1 MKPKLDSIL
10 KFLKANLAFSITSAN
25 LILILLLLFSKDP
38 FGIFAKTYESSK
50 PFLKPELS
58 SINKFTI
65 EKTQLSNSKLE
76 FNLKTDSWTVNY
88 QGSEY
93 PADKDRVDSLV
104 KGFKN
109 AKRFTAVSSSKD
121 KNNEFGFNEDEMKI
135 EFFNNNNSIGSFLL
149 GSASKDGNSIHV
161 KWMNESEIYLVE
173 ENLKNYTSRGEVNYF
188 LNKKISPPN
197 LNTDDIQSVELAS
210 SSNSYLL
217 SKSSAWYVEKPSKGL
232 ISNEDVNTTLNK
244 LISMNADELVVDKNS
259 IAGISPLPFEIIF
272 KYKKDQTESIVK
284 IISYGYDKKT
294 NSYYITKD
302 KDPNIYKL
310 SEYSIKSILDW
321 KPDKQIKK

>member
-1 MKPKLDSIL
+1 MKLKLNSIL
-10 KFLKANLAFSITSAN
+10 KFIKANFAFSITLAN
-25 LILILLLLFSKDP
+25 ILLLILLLFSKDP
-38 FGIFAKTYESSK
+38 FGFFVKTYESSK

-76 FNLKTDSWTVNY
+76 FNLKDELWTVNY

-93 PADKDRVDSLV
+93 PTDKERVESLV

-109 AKRFTAVSSSKD
+109 AKKFTAVSSSKE
-121 KNNEFGFNEDEMKI
+121 KNTEFGFNEDEMKV

-161 KWMNESEIYLVE
+161 KWLNEPEIYLVE

-197 LNTDDIQSVELAS
+197 LNTEDIQSIELIS
-210 SSNSYLL
+210 PSNSYQL
-217 SKSSAWYVEKPSKGL
+217 SKSSAWYVEKPNKGL

-244 LISMNADELVVDKNS
+244 LTSMNADELVIDKNS
-259 IAGISPLPFEIIF
+259 LNSLGSLNFEIIF
-272 KYKKDQTESIVK
+272 KYKKEQLITEYRIK
-284 IISYGYDKKT
+284 SYGYDKKT

-302 KDPNIYKL
+302 KDPNVYKL

-321 KPDKQIKK
+321 KPEKQIKN